1 MLAWFCARSYIWG
14 ERQLMSKTAA
24 EAAVSTECGLRMARL
39 NGRTRQEAAEAAVS
53 TECGFANGA
62 AERVKEAFGWREES
76 TKREGYG

>member
-24 EAAVSTECGLRMARL
+24 K
-39 NGRTRQEAAEAAVS
+39 AAVS

-62 AERVKEAFGWREES
+62 AERKDASGSGESRSKRGVRFCKWR
-76 TKREGYG
+76 G